1 LREDG
6 GRHNALD
13 EFAGALA
20 RHRTISGDGSAIS
33 VGLVR
38 KAASIGVHLGSVS
51 APTVLAGSHRRQ
63 GRE

>member
-1 LREDG
+1 
-6 GRHNALD
+6 
-13 EFAGALA
+13 
-20 RHRTISGDGSAIS
+20 